1 MAFTEFLKSKQRFI
15 IIWLA
20 IHGLALFVNL
30 FGIEGNISS
39 RNDSS
44 GRKDYT
50 SFRLFTK
57 DRGEYSYDPKPSED
71 FWPFVGFYKSK
82 VSYNPYMQR
91 KEDFSSFNG
100 IFYQYDISEFIAY
113 NLILLLIFYFMWS
126 GKKPSSKP

>member
-1 MAFTEFLKSKQRFI
+1 MTFIEYLKTKQRFI
-15 IIWLA
+15 VIWLA
-20 IHGLALFVNL
+20 VHAFALFVNL
-30 FGIEGNISS
+30 FKIEGDISS

-57 DRGEYSYDPKPSED
+57 DRGDYSYDPKPSEK

-82 VSYNPYMQR
+82 VGYNPYMQR

-113 NLILLLIFYFMWS
+113 NLILLLVFYFMWS
-126 GKKPSSKP
+126 GKKSSTKP

>member
-1 MAFTEFLKSKQRFI
+1 MTFVEYLKPKQRFI
-15 IIWLA
+15 ITWLA
-20 IHGLALFVNL
+20 IHAFALFVNL
-30 FGIEGNISS
+30 FKIEGDISS
-39 RNDSS
+39 KHDSD

-57 DRGEYSYDPKPSED
+57 DRGQYSFDPKPSES
-71 FWPFVGFYKSK
+71 FWPFVKYYQSK

-113 NLILLLIFYFMWS
+113 NLILLLVFYFVWP
-126 GKKPSSKP
+126 GKKPSSKS